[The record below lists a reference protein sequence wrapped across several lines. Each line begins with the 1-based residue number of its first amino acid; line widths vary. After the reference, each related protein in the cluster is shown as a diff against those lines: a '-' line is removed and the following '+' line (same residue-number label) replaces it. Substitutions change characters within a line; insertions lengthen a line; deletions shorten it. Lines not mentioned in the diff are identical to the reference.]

1 MKIRLLLVL
10 LFVLHTVIACF
21 RPAHTPMWDDE
32 ASVVWF
38 AKNYNKYGSIVGY
51 DGNNIFSY
59 RNGQLINEQLE
70 YNNPPLDIYYTAFIL
85 RHFGDSDVVLR
96 LSFIVWGIAALFL
109 FLCCL
114 RLIEGKDK
122 VWFLYSAVLLLLSV
136 NYLMIE
142 TNTRYYAFNFF
153 FAALSLWATLKMA
166 EEPLGLYR
174 KTGILVLQLIALY
187 FLFLSHYLAAVC
199 WWIMC
204 FYIMY
209 RKDLVDIGFRK
220 RFTWVT
226 LVLNLTLAAVFVYY
240 LLAHQSLNR
249 PDMISA
255 DSLPVKYAKLTEWLI
270 MDLHNINLVPLWTI
284 PVFLYLFFFRKRLLS
299 PEFRMIAASSLVF
312 LLAMLLLN
320 PQSTSESLSF
330 DIRYLYVIIPL
341 LSFWIGYLLKLLHEQ
356 VKNGPVLAI
365 FSLLIFVNTSLFSAI
380 PSSGGPRI
388 LLPNLI
394 KEKLHPYPTAY
405 AAALD
410 YIKTHF
416 KGRKKILTLPGYH
429 NTVFLRYVP
438 DKIEITNTLD
448 TSSPLSRRLTDSLDM
463 PCLWTG
469 ACKPEYVFQFGTTE
483 TLEDYPIKAGDF
495 AFVDTI
501 MIYAQGLD
509 LTRPELY
516 WHSFGP
522 KKVTDPRTE
531 ALYIY
536 HD

>member
-1 MKIRLLLVL
+1 MKTRLLLIL
-10 LFVLHTVIACF
+10 LFVLHTGIACF

-38 AKNYNKYGSIVGY
+38 AKNYNKYGAIVGY
-51 DGNNIFSY
+51 DGSNIFSY

-85 RHFGDSDVVLR
+85 RHFGDSDTVLR
-96 LSFIVWGIAALFL
+96 LAFTVWGIAALFL

-114 RLIEGKDK
+114 RLIAGKDRL
-122 VWFLYSAVLLLLSV
+122 WFLYSAVLLLLSV

-142 TNTRYYAFNFF
+142 TNTRYYSFNFF
-153 FAALSLWATLKMA
+153 FAALSLWATVKMT
-166 EEPLGLYR
+166 EKPSGLSR
-174 KTGILVLQLIALY
+174 KTAFLFLQLAALY

-199 WWIMC
+199 WWLMC
-204 FYIMY
+204 FYMLY
-209 RKDLVDIGFRK
+209 RKEIVDIRFRE
-220 RFTWVT
+220 RFTWVA
-226 LVLNLTLAAVFVYY
+226 LALNLLLSALLLQY

-249 PDMISA
+249 PDM
-255 DSLPVKYAKLTEWLI
+255 DSTDSILVKYAKLTEWLV

-284 PVFLYLFFFRKRLLS
+284 PVFLYLFLFRKRLLS
-299 PEFRMIAASSLVF
+299 AEFRMICASSLVF

-320 PQSTSESLSF
+320 PQSSSGSLSF

-341 LSFWIGYLLKLLHEQ
+341 LSFWIGYLLKLLHEG

-365 FSLLIFVNTSLFSAI
+365 FSLLLFVNTSLFSAI
-380 PSSGGPRI
+380 PSGGGPRV
-388 LLPNLI
+388 LLPNLV
-394 KEKLHPYPTAY
+394 KEKLYPFPTAY
-405 AAALD
+405 TAALA
-410 YIKTHF
+410 YINTHF
-416 KGRKKILTLPGYH
+416 KERKRILTLPGYH

-448 TSSPLSRRLTDSLDM
+448 TASPLSRRLTDSLGM
-463 PCLWTG
+463 PCLRIG
-469 ACKPEYVFQFGTTE
+469 ACKPEYVFQFGNTE
-483 TLEDYPIKAGDF
+483 PMTGYPFKPGDF
-495 AFVDTI
+495 AFVDTLPV
-501 MIYAQGLD
+501 YAQGLD

-522 KKVTDPRTE
+522 KKVTDTAVE

>member
-1 MKIRLLLVL
+1 MKTRLLLIL
-10 LFVLHTVIACF
+10 LFVLHTGIACF

-38 AKNYNKYGSIVGY
+38 AKNYNKYASIIGY
-51 DGNNIFSY
+51 DGSNIFSY

-85 RHFGDSDVVLR
+85 RHFGDNDAVLR
-96 LSFIVWGIAALFL
+96 LAFTVWGIAALFL

-114 RLIEGKDK
+114 RLLAGKDR

-142 TNTRYYAFNFF
+142 TNTRYYSFNFF
-153 FAALSLWATLKMA
+153 FAALSLWATLKMT
-166 EEPLGLYR
+166 EKPLGTYH
-174 KTGILVLQLIALY
+174 KTGFLVLQLMALY
-187 FLFLSHYLAAVC
+187 FLFLSHYLASVC
-199 WWIMC
+199 WWLMC

-209 RKDLVDIGFRK
+209 RKEVVDIRFRSK
-220 RFTWVT
+220 FTGIT
-226 LVLNLTLAAVFVYY
+226 LALNLALAGILLYY
-240 LLAHQSLNR
+240 LLAHQSLHR
-249 PDMISA
+249 PDM
-255 DSLPVKYAKLTEWLI
+255 DSKDGIMVKYAKLTEWLI

-284 PVFLYLFFFRKRLLS
+284 PVFLYLFFCRKKLLS
-299 PEFRMIAASSLVF
+299 AEFRTICASSLVF

-320 PQSTSESLSF
+320 PQSTSRSLSF

-365 FSLLIFVNTSLFSAI
+365 LCLLIFVNTSLFSAI
-380 PSSGGPRI
+380 PSSGGPRV

-394 KEKLHPYPTAY
+394 KEKLNPYPTAY
-405 AAALD
+405 TAALQ
-410 YIKTHF
+410 YINTHF
-416 KGRKKILTLPGYH
+416 RERKKILTLPGYH

-448 TSSPLSRRLTDSLDM
+448 SASPLSRRLTDSLGM
-463 PCLWTG
+463 PCLRIGT
-469 ACKPEYVFQFGTTE
+469 CKPDYVFQFGITE
-483 TLEDYPIKAGDF
+483 PLTDYPFKPGDF
-495 AFVDTI
+495 TYVDTI
-501 MIYAQGLD
+501 PVYALGLD
-509 LTRPELY
+509 ITRPELY

-522 KKVTDPRTE
+522 KAVTDTSIE